1 MYHYMNYE
9 PGQYLLLNYKDNYFL
24 GVPLKEIL
32 GVYPKGEIT
41 PVPNTR
47 TDILGLAN
55 LEGRIVP
62 IHDTISRFNL
72 KLEIGEEP
80 YIVLLNTGFGE
91 LGILVPRDF
100 DVIQISKKQIEKAQ
114 EVLSELK
121 EKDFLLIPG
130 KEKNIIILDIIN
142 MKMGTQ
148 ISDLVKSNFAQKD

>member
-1 MYHYMNYE
+1 MKFAS
-9 PGQYLLLNYKDNYFL
+9 GQYLLLHYRDNYFL
-24 GVPLKEIL
+24 GVPLKDIL

-47 TDILGLAN
+47 EDILGLAN

-80 YIVLLNTGFGE
+80 YIVLLKTGSGE
-91 LGILVPRDF
+91 LGISVPRDF

-121 EKDFLLIPG
+121 KKDYLLIPA
-130 KEKNIIILDIIN
+130 KEKNIVILDIIN
-142 MKMGTQ
+142 MDTK
-148 ISDLVKSNFAQKD
+148 ISDLVKRDSAQKD